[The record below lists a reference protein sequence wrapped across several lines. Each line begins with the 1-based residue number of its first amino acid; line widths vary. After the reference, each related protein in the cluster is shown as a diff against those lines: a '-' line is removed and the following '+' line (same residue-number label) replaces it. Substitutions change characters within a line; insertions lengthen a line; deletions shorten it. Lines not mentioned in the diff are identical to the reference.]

1 MGGDEFPLTIPS
13 PGIEEVIESLREVGI
28 EVVPGEL
35 GESAEYVTAIDE
47 NGKKHKLPRNF
58 NIFTNNKEL

>member
-1 MGGDEFPLTIPS
+1 VGGDEFPLTIPS

-28 EVVPGEL
+28 EVVPGE
-35 GESAEYVTAIDE
+35 SAEYVTAIDE

>member
-28 EVVPGEL
+28 EVVPGE
-35 GESAEYVTAIDE
+35 SAEYVTAIDE